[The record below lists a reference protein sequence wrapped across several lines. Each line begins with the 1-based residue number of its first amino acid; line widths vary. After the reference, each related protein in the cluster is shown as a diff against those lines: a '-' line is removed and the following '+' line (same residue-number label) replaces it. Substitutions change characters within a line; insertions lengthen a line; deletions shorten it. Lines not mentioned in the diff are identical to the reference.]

1 MSSNKVTWAIFIDDD
16 DIHNMINRKIIE
28 RINPKIE
35 IFVCKDGNEA
45 IQLFEELKTKGYAKK
60 KGIILLDIR
69 MPNINGFEFI
79 DIFNRRFKSTF
90 SHTTVYPLSSSNHVD
105 DMVKMKKFG
114 VEMYLLK
121 PLTLNIAEAILT

>member
-28 RINPKIE
+28 KINPKIE
-35 IFVCKDGNEA
+35 IFECKDGNVA

-90 SHTTVYPLSSSNHVD
+90 SHTSVYPLSSSNHVD

-114 VEMYLLK
+114 IEMYLLK